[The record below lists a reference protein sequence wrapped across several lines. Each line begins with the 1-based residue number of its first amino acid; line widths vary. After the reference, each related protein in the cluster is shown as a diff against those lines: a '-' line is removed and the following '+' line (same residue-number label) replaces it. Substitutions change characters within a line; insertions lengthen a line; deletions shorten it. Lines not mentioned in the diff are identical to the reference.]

1 MLSICIMQQYKRCQD
16 RVIRSGQVLH
26 FQHHAPMCK
35 VTTWGR
41 GHSGRFF
48 LFGDREPFM
57 QPFWLLILYQ
67 ALCCGCRQTH
77 CVGPESTGEIV
88 NVVNAMNE
96 YMQTDTFPNSSKG
109 GLNLQSNDYRRTTG
123 ASFREYIWFSYQPLE
138 CTSKYYGFSGL
149 WRHSEGVIL

>member
-1 MLSICIMQQYKRCQD
+1 MKREGIWIRDLLCFQYALCNNTNDVKIGLYDPDKCYISSTTHQC
-16 RVIRSGQVLH
+16 VRS
-26 FQHHAPMCK
+26 QHEDGGI
-35 VTTWGR
+35 VGV
-41 GHSGRFF
+41 FF

-77 CVGPESTGEIV
+77 CVGPESTREIV

-123 ASFREYIWFSYQPLE
+123 ASFREYI
-138 CTSKYYGFSGL
+138 
-149 WRHSEGVIL
+149 